1 MAPPALVTG
10 TLRRRYQRFFAE
22 VALDDGAVVVAHCA
36 NPGSMKGCAA
46 PGDRVWLS
54 RSANPTRKLAW
65 TWELVQHDGA
75 RVCVNTAVG
84 NRVVGAALA
93 AGAIAE
99 AVGYPELAREVPFG
113 DSRIDFC
120 LRRGARRRDELWL
133 EVKTATMHVGA
144 GVVAFPDAVST
155 RAVRHLGELGTLRR
169 RGARAMLL
177 FCVARAGA
185 VAVRPADEID
195 PAYGAALRAAIAAGV
210 EVVAYGCAVDEHGV
224 TLAGPLPVVT

>member
-1 MAPPALVTG
+1 VSLTPG

-22 VALDDGAVVVAHCA
+22 VELDDGTVVVAHCA

-46 PGDRVWLS
+46 VGDRVWLS
-54 RSANPTRKLAW
+54 RSDNPARKLAW
-65 TWELVQHDGA
+65 TWELVLHDHGL
-75 RVCVNTAVG
+75 VCVNTAVG

-99 AVGYPELAREVPFG
+99 VAGYPELTREVTFG
-113 DSRIDFC
+113 ASRIDFR
-120 LRRGARRRDELWL
+120 LARGPRRRDELWL

-155 RAVRHLGELGTLRR
+155 RALRHVGELVTLRR

-195 PAYGAALRAAIAAGV
+195 PAYGAALRAAITAGV
-210 EVVAYGCAVDEHGV
+210 EVVAYGCEVGVDGV
-224 TLAGPLPVVT
+224 TLTTRLPVIT